1 MKTHVM
7 AAWEH
12 AAKSMLGD
20 DWRNHDPHQLANM
33 KRAYMFGCKGMHFLM
48 LGASK
53 NEDRGFQAVML
64 HFSAVINDDTK
75 VLEF

>member
-1 MKTHVM
+1 
-7 AAWEH
+7 
-12 AAKSMLGD
+12 
-20 DWRNHDPHQLANM
+20 
-33 KRAYMFGCKGMHFLM
+33 MFGCKGMHFLM